1 MWRWRVGQKD
11 ETEKLRRFEEGGQW
25 VGVAAVWEFTERL
38 NTVVKW
44 WGERIYTS
52 TNILSFLQP
61 PLLPLY
67 SNSIYHPPKHWT
79 WLPGVILTLPLH
91 ELLINPMH
99 LNSKPPR
106 RMAPQYCQLE
116 KCSNFQLS
124 ILQALFSL
132 DIFPQPHCF
141 IHYSHWDCS
150 LQHWLI
156 SRSFCYLFLL
166 EFPFSFW
173 AKLIYSLI
181 ASPSASVSNSSL
193 DYVFLK

>member
-1 MWRWRVGQKD
+1 MRQKSWEGLKKTDNGWESLQSGNSQKD
-11 ETEKLRRFEEGGQW
+11 WTLWWNGG
-25 VGVAAVWEFTERL
+25 
-38 NTVVKW
+38 
-44 WGERIYTS
+44 GERIYTS

-67 SNSIYHPPKHWT
+67 SNSIYHPPKHRT

-156 SRSFCYLFLL
+156 SRSFCYPFLL